1 MKPPAKNGN
10 VLNTRQVLWAV
21 LAAIILPSAAA
32 QTATLSPASLTF
44 LSQVVGTT
52 SAAKTATLTNTSSVS
67 LTITSIQ
74 TTGDFAQTNNCGSS
88 LAGGA
93 KCTINATF
101 TPTAMGSRTG
111 TLSVNDNATPSPQ
124 TVSLSGS
131 GTIVSLSPSTLS
143 FGNVSVGI
151 VSAPQSITL
160 TNVGASSLK
169 VTGVSITG
177 TNAGD
182 FSQTNTC
189 GSSVAAKA
197 SCTIT
202 VTFKPTATGSR
213 RATLNVSDNGGA
225 SPQMIGLSGTGTTA
239 TLVSI
244 AVTPN
249 SPSVALGSMQQFT
262 ATGTYSDGSTQN
274 LTTSAIWA
282 SSNPAVATISNTSG
296 SQGLA
301 TSLTQGTSTVTA
313 TSGSI
318 GGSTVLTVTPA
329 TLISIALTPAN
340 PTIALGTMQQF
351 TATGTFSD
359 GSTQNLT
366 TTATWA
372 SSNPAVASISN
383 TSGSQGLAT
392 SLATGTTTITAT
404 SGSISGTTVL
414 TVSPAA
420 VVSIA
425 VTPAIPSLA
434 LGTSQQFTATGTFT
448 DGSVQNITQSVQWS
462 SSATSVATISN
473 ASGSQGLASTVAV
486 GTSTITAT
494 SGSVSGSTT
503 LTVTAAAL
511 VSVAV
516 SPANPTI
523 GAESTQPF
531 TATGTYTD
539 GSTQNLTTTATWTSS
554 TPSVATISNVSG
566 SQGLATAV
574 AAGTTSITATL
585 GTIAGSTTLT
595 VSSATLVSIAVSP
608 ANASIALG
616 TSQQFTATGTFSDGS
631 DAGCDGVAYWTSS
644 ALNVATISDSSPTIG
659 LATSIGTGA
668 ATITAASGSITGSA
682 TLTVTAA
689 ALVSIAITPANSSI
703 ALGTTQ
709 QFTAT
714 GTFTDGSTQ
723 NLTDTV
729 TWSSSSTTVAVIS
742 NSTGTQGLA
751 TSAAVGTTTITA
763 TSGSIIGSTLLTVV
777 AAQLVSL
784 AVTPVNPAIVQ
795 GGTQQFT
802 ATGTFTDGSTQN
814 LTNSVSWG
822 SSNPVVASIN
832 TNGLA
837 TGLAGGTSSISA
849 VSGTITNSTTLTVT
863 ASGPVLT
870 SITVTPVNPSI
881 AIGITQQ
888 FTATGNY
895 SDGSTQNLTN
905 SVTWTSANTSV
916 ATVQSTGT
924 SHPGLATGIAT
935 GTTNIQATYTT
946 ISGSTQIIVGQLFV
960 ATPLMD
966 LGTGTYLSFEGGLY
980 ENGTDQIPADHL
992 SDGLG
997 FVTDVQPR
1005 DTNGNPSP
1013 TGKFVFLSIGM
1024 SNANDEFQAFLLQA
1038 KKDSSVN
1045 TATQVIANGAAGS
1058 MQACAWVQPYG
1069 SPPCASVPLPNQ
1081 YDRIRD
1087 HILAAVGLTEAQ
1099 VEVVW
1104 IEDCDRDPGPT
1115 NYPPLCDPTV
1125 EGCTNTTQ
1133 TEAIRYEQETGQILR
1148 AAKTRWPNLTLAF
1161 ISSRIYGGYSATT
1174 VSPEP
1179 YAYEY
1184 GFSGKWAIQA
1194 QITQIRTGTV
1204 DVIAGDL
1211 SYGVAPW
1218 VAWSAYTWAAGPIPR
1233 SDGLIWCDGQT
1244 NAPCNGEID
1253 FENDGMHADTTGQMK
1268 VGTMLMNFFTTSQVT
1283 TPWFLKP

>member
-10 VLNTRQVLWAV
+10 VLNTRHVLWAV

-32 QTATLSPASLTF
+32 QTATLSPAGLTF
-44 LSQVVGTT
+44 LTQVIGTT
-52 SAAKTATLTNTSSVS
+52 SAAQTATLTNTSSVS

-74 TTGDFAQTNNCGSS
+74 TTGDFSQTNNCGSS

-93 KCTINATF
+93 NCTINVTF

-151 VSAPQSITL
+151 ASAPQTITL
-160 TNVGASSLK
+160 TNVGASTLK

-202 VTFKPTATGSR
+202 VTFKPTAIGSR

-225 SPQMIGLSGTGTTA
+225 SPQTIALSGTGT
-239 TLVSI
+239 
-244 AVTPN
+244 
-249 SPSVALGSMQQFT
+249 
-262 ATGTYSDGSTQN
+262 
-274 LTTSAIWA
+274 
-282 SSNPAVATISNTSG
+282 
-296 SQGLA
+296 
-301 TSLTQGTSTVTA
+301 
-313 TSGSI
+313 
-318 GGSTVLTVTPA
+318 
-329 TLISIALTPAN
+329 
-340 PTIALGTMQQF
+340 
-351 TATGTFSD
+351 
-359 GSTQNLT
+359 
-366 TTATWA
+366 
-372 SSNPAVASISN
+372 
-383 TSGSQGLAT
+383 
-392 SLATGTTTITAT
+392 
-404 SGSISGTTVL
+404 
-414 TVSPAA
+414 
-420 VVSIA
+420 
-425 VTPAIPSLA
+425 
-434 LGTSQQFTATGTFT
+434 
-448 DGSVQNITQSVQWS
+448 
-462 SSATSVATISN
+462 
-473 ASGSQGLASTVAV
+473 
-486 GTSTITAT
+486 
-494 SGSVSGSTT
+494 
-503 LTVTAAAL
+503 
-511 VSVAV
+511 
-516 SPANPTI
+516 
-523 GAESTQPF
+523 
-531 TATGTYTD
+531 
-539 GSTQNLTTTATWTSS
+539 
-554 TPSVATISNVSG
+554 
-566 SQGLATAV
+566 
-574 AAGTTSITATL
+574 
-585 GTIAGSTTLT
+585 
-595 VSSATLVSIAVSP
+595 
-608 ANASIALG
+608 
-616 TSQQFTATGTFSDGS
+616 
-631 DAGCDGVAYWTSS
+631 
-644 ALNVATISDSSPTIG
+644 
-659 LATSIGTGA
+659 
-668 ATITAASGSITGSA
+668 
-682 TLTVTAA
+682 
-689 ALVSIAITPANSSI
+689 
-703 ALGTTQ
+703 
-709 QFTAT
+709 
-714 GTFTDGSTQ
+714 
-723 NLTDTV
+723 
-729 TWSSSSTTVAVIS
+729 
-742 NSTGTQGLA
+742 
-751 TSAAVGTTTITA
+751 SAA
-763 TSGSIIGSTLLTVV
+763 
-777 AAQLVSL
+777 
-784 AVTPVNPAIVQ
+784 
-795 GGTQQFT
+795 
-802 ATGTFTDGSTQN
+802 
-814 LTNSVSWG
+814 
-822 SSNPVVASIN
+822 
-832 TNGLA
+832 
-837 TGLAGGTSSISA
+837 
-849 VSGTITNSTTLTVT
+849 
-863 ASGPVLT
+863 VLT

-924 SHPGLATGIAT
+924 SHPGLATGVAT

-1268 VGTMLMNFFTTSQVT
+1268 VGTMLMNFFTSSQVT
-1283 TPWFLKP
+1283 TPWFLNP